1 MAPSV
6 YDATALQQKNACR
19 HSYNL
24 VIQLFM
30 KEAKLTIEEISK
42 NFVSYWILLL
52 ATFLIKCDSLAVS
65 CESLIGKQI
74 SHR

>member
-1 MAPSV
+1 
-6 YDATALQQKNACR
+6 
-19 HSYNL
+19 
-24 VIQLFM
+24 M

-42 NFVSYWILLL
+42 IFVSYWILLL
-52 ATFLIKCDSLAVS
+52 ATFLKCDLLAVS

>member
-1 MAPSV
+1 MHA
-6 YDATALQQKNACR
+6 DIAITLLF
-19 HSYNL
+19 SYY
-24 VIQLFM
+24 
-30 KEAKLTIEEISK
+30 EESKLTIEEISK